1 MTALLVIAGALVAW
15 PEAGT
20 RARRRLGG
28 AAPGATFAP
37 ELRALLGRVPGPVVT
52 GGVGATAGALLSTG
66 LVAMLL
72 GVCSAVAGH
81 VWVSGRRRLREE
93 AELAAL
99 ADGLGAFGAELR
111 AGRTP
116 DDAARVA
123 VAACGRSGSAAALIP
138 AVRSGPAPAVPA
150 GPLGQALTR
159 ISVAADLSRRT
170 GCSLATVLAAVEDD
184 LRARYGHGR
193 ELRSLTAGP
202 RASVVLLAGL
212 PLLGLA
218 MGSGVGADPWRV
230 LTATGTGQLLLVLG
244 VGLELTGIAWSARLT
259 ARALR

>member
-1 MTALLVIAGALVAW
+1 MTALLLITGALLVW
-15 PEAGT
+15 PETAT

-28 AAPGATFAP
+28 AATRATFAP
-37 ELRALLGRVPGPVVT
+37 ELLAVLGRAPVAVVT
-52 GGVGATAGALLSTG
+52 GGIGATAGALFSTG
-66 LVAMLL
+66 LVAALL

-81 VWVSGRRRLREE
+81 VWTSGRRRLREE
-93 AELAAL
+93 ADLAAL

-116 DDAARVA
+116 ADAARVA
-123 VAACGRSGSAAALIP
+123 AAACGRSRSAGALIP
-138 AVRSGPAPAVPA
+138 AVTPGPAPPVWA
-150 GPLGQALTR
+150 GPVGEALTR
-159 ISVAADLSRRT
+159 TSVAADLSRRT
-170 GCSLATVLAAVEDD
+170 GCSLATVIGAVEDD
-184 LRARYGHGR
+184 LRARHGHGR

-202 RASVVLLAGL
+202 RASVALLAGL

-244 VGLELTGIAWSARLT
+244 VGLELTGSAWSARLT
-259 ARALR
+259 TRALR